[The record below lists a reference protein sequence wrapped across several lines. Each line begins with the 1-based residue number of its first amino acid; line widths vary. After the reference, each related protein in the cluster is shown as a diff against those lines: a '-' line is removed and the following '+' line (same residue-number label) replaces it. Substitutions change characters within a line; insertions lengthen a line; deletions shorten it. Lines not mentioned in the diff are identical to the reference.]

1 MFRIGDGVENAFAY
15 SRKVFTLSL
24 HKYEEGYFP
33 GTGAVQDVGLGQGR
47 NYSCNVPLRDG
58 ACDETFIHVFQTYSA
73 IITFITFV
81 HGILSITLSVSE
93 TVYSKK

>member
-1 MFRIGDGVENAFAY
+1 MFAIGDGVENAFAY

-33 GTGAVQDVGLGQGR
+33 GTGAVRDIGIGQGR

-58 ACDETFIHVFQTYSA
+58 AGNETFIHVFQTYIKLFA
-73 IITFITFV
+73 FPIILFMYMV
-81 HGILSITLSVSE
+81 LVYE
-93 TVYSKK
+93 TAFSRK